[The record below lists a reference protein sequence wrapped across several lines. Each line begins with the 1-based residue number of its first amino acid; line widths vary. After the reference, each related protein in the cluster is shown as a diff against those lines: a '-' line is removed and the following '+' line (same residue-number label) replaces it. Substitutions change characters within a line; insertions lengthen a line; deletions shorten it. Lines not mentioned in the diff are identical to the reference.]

1 MSTAIYMNYALSGL
15 GVILGSGMIL
25 SNTASSS
32 AIWMLINVYQ
42 MMLLLPLTGAYIHSY
57 VVQYIKGIDFS
68 ILNFSILDNTEGH
81 LKINFMSY
89 FDCTQQ
95 NDYLNDIGLQSWSTI
110 INISLSVFFNI
121 WIMIAHISLYL
132 LYFWVKSN
140 RNCFSKFVFN
150 LLKVMT
156 FSVYIRMLLESVLL
170 FSTSTTQELYL
181 IKPPSAPRT
190 ISFWFAL
197 LLFLFLW
204 WTSIFVLVFHSKST
218 EVTFNDRMYWIREI
232 YKAFKQNRTSKLY
245 FFVFI
250 IRRLTLTCWISFGQ
264 SLPKL
269 VRIIIFWLL
278 QIPSLP
284 YIIYWRPYL
293 KTKEN
298 ICEILNEFIYSFLCI
313 FLIFAN
319 SESRWTNTLAF
330 IIISILI
337 ANSLWIIVIFF
348 ISVAIKICYKCYN
361 KLLY

>member
-1 MSTAIYMNYALSGL
+1 MSYALSGL
-15 GVILGSGMIL
+15 GVVLGIGMML

-42 MMLLLPLTGAYIHSY
+42 MMLLLPLTGAYIHPY
-57 VVQYIKGIDFS
+57 VIQYIKGVDFS
-68 ILNFSILDNTEGH
+68 ILNFSISDYTGSLQ
-81 LKINFMSY
+81 KINFMTY

-110 INISLSVFFNI
+110 INISLSVFFDI
-121 WIMIAHISLYL
+121 WIMIVHISLYL
-132 LYFWVKSN
+132 FYLWVKSN
-140 RNCFSKFVFN
+140 RNCLSKFVFN

-156 FSVYIRMLLESVLL
+156 FSIYIRKLLESFLL
-170 FSTSTTQELYL
+170 FSISTTRELYL
-181 IKPPSAPRT
+181 INPPSASRT

-232 YKAFKQNRTSKLY
+232 YEAFKQNRASKLY

-250 IRRLTLTCWISFGQ
+250 IRRLALACWISFGQ

-298 ICEILNEFIYSFLCI
+298 IWEILNEIIYSLLWI
-313 FLIFAN
+313 FLIFVN

-337 ANSLWIIVIFF
+337 ANSLWIIIIFF

-361 KLLY
+361 KLFF

>member
-1 MSTAIYMNYALSGL
+1 MTATIYMSYVLSGL
-15 GVILGSGMIL
+15 WVIVGIGMMF

-32 AIWMLINVYQ
+32 SIWMLINVYQ
-42 MMLLLPLTGAYIHSY
+42 MMLFLPLTGAYIHPY
-57 VVQYIKGIDFS
+57 VFQFIKGIDFS
-68 ILNFSILDNTEGH
+68 ILNFSILDNTEGL

-110 INISLSVFFNI
+110 INISLSVLFDI
-121 WIMIAHISLYL
+121 WIMIIHILLYL
-132 LYFWVKSN
+132 FYLCVKSN

-156 FSVYIRMLLESVLL
+156 FSVYIRKLLESFLL
-170 FSTSTTQELYL
+170 FSISTTQELYL
-181 IKPPSAPRT
+181 IKPPSASRT

-204 WTSIFVLVFHSKST
+204 WTSIFVLAFHSKSI
-218 EVTFNDRMYWIREI
+218 EVTFNDRMYWIRGI
-232 YKAFKQNRTSKLY
+232 YEAFKQNRASKLY

-250 IRRLTLTCWISFGQ
+250 IRRLALTCWISFGQ
-264 SLPKL
+264 SLPKF

-298 ICEILNEFIYSFLCI
+298 ICEILNEVIYSLLCI
-313 FLIFAN
+313 FLIFVN

-337 ANSLWIIVIFF
+337 ANSLWINAILLIF
-348 ISVAIKICYKCYN
+348 VAIKICCKCCN
-361 KLLY
+361 RLLF